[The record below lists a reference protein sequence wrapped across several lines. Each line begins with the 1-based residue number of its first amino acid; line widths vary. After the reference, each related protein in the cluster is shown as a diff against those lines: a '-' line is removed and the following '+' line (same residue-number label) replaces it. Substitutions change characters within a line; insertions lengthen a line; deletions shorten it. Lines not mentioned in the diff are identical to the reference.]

1 MRTATNLPLSRL
13 PDRVLL
19 ARTRQL
25 VDRERHLHVDI
36 IDHLREIEDRDLHLA
51 RGFSTLFDYAVNELG
66 YSSGAVWRRTLA
78 MRLCRRM
85 GDVRE
90 RLQTGSLTLS
100 TAAQLQSAF
109 ERQERKRRRTW
120 APRPVRPS
128 HGAAAST
135 TESMA
140 AQEGKATGR
149 LRLETAA
156 SPPESA
162 SSVPAEMPVVVLDA
176 TGQRELVKQATGKSS
191 RQVEELIASVD
202 PSLATPREQLR
213 ARGDGRWTFTVVVDQ
228 ECRHALNQ
236 LKSLMSHV
244 DPAMSYGQLV
254 NRLVQDEL
262 RRRDPRLRG
271 SNRDDAR
278 PSPATDGSPAK
289 ETGPAK
295 SGDPGRNGAA
305 TAKSAAA
312 TATATSASTPESG
325 PARNDT
331 SANTGAT
338 PEPADPVSAAKC
350 AGPDDGFATST
361 PNQPG
366 NGDAVRQQ
374 PASIGR
380 AIPAAIKRA
389 VWERDQ
395 GRCSYVDPATGR
407 RCTSRHLLQID
418 HIRPWARGGGSEPHN
433 LRLLCH
439 AHHRHRHGGVGP
451 RQSES
456 EHGTGTPQALQ
467 VLPAG
472 AKPVVLA
479 ES

>member
-295 SGDPGRNGAA
+295 SSGGESRPPRDNRSAENG
-305 TAKSAAA
+305 T
-312 TATATSASTPESG
+312 
-325 PARNDT
+325 
-331 SANTGAT
+331 T
-338 PEPADPVSAAKC
+338 PEPADAASTAKC
-350 AGPDDGFATST
+350 AAVDHGVATST

-366 NGDAVRQQ
+366 NGDTGQQ
-374 PASIGR
+374 PAPTAR

-418 HIRPWARGGGSEPHN
+418 HIRPWASGGGSEPHN

-472 AKPVVLA
+472 AEPVVLA